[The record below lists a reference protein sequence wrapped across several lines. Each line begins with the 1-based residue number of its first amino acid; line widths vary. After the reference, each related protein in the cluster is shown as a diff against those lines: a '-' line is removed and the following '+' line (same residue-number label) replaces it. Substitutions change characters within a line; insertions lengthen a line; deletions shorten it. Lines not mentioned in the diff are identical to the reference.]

1 MEAHALRMISL
12 SLRMNKPQ
20 HWGRPIHML
29 ACLAACLLL
38 MGGLPEARA
47 ALSGPQVL
55 EAMLKQMGPAKT
67 ILVRQRVEDL
77 APETEARLETPA
89 AVPTEVPTEPSS
101 TPTAV
106 PPRPLIEALTY
117 QLPGGFRAE
126 IRSEAIQRLY
136 LEVDGEALLTVDG
149 HLVPMGAGWFERFKD
164 LFLFAQRLDLH
175 RQLALEG
182 VDVAIASLGLW
193 KERPVHVL
201 GAYFPDAAPA
211 QIWVDKE
218 TLLPVRWLWE
228 TAIGNPEDVPIG
240 DGPIDGAP
248 QGAGQI
254 YEIRYDRWQL
264 FGKRRYPLRVRFFE
278 NHELVRTLVAEAVVV
293 NAEVEA
299 GLMDLETVR
308 RLALPPLE
316 DPSQVGEGSDPA
328 VDPAVDEIQE
338 AIDIFKK
345 RFE

>member
-1 MEAHALRMISL
+1 VEAHTLRMMFL
-12 SLRMNKPQ
+12 SLRMSK
-20 HWGRPIHML
+20 PIHML
-29 ACLAACLLL
+29 TCLAACLLL
-38 MGGLPEARA
+38 MGGLSEARA

-67 ILVRQRVEDL
+67 ILVRQRVENIVPV
-77 APETEARLETPA
+77 PEPEAGTGAL
-89 AVPTEVPTEPSS
+89 VPSAEGTAEALSDQPTEP
-101 TPTAV
+101 
-106 PPRPLIEALTY
+106 PPVLTEALTY

-126 IRSEAIQRLY
+126 VRSEAIQRLY
-136 LEVDGEALLTVDG
+136 LEVDGDALLTVDG
-149 HLVPMGAGWFERFKD
+149 HLVPMGGGWFETFKD
-164 LFLFAQRLDLH
+164 LFLYTRRLDLH
-175 RQLALEG
+175 RQLALKG

-193 KERPVHVL
+193 NERPVHVL

-228 TAIGNPEDVPIG
+228 TAIGGPEEVPIG
-240 DGPIDGAP
+240 QAPIDGAP
-248 QGAGQI
+248 QGAGHI

-264 FGKRRYPLRVRFFE
+264 FGKRRYPLRVQFFE

-299 GLMDLETVR
+299 GSMDLTAVR
-308 RLALPPLE
+308 RLALPPLG
-316 DPSQVGEGSDPA
+316 DPPLTGEGSDPA
-328 VDPAVDEIQE
+328 VDPAVDEIHE